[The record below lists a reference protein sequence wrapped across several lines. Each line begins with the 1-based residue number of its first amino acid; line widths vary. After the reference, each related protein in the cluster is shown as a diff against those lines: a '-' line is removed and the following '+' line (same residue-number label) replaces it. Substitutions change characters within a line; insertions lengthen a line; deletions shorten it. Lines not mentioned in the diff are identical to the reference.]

1 MYDEKT
7 RILNEHRDYRAQHIE
22 DQISNIESS
31 KQASADVRRFVQE
44 ALSGHETAELLR
56 KSNMLSSRKLGK
68 RNVNLGWALEGVLA
82 ARTTNSNTLAR
93 K

>member
-7 RILNEHRDYRAQHIE
+7 RVLNDYRDYRAQHLE
-22 DQISNIESS
+22 EQISNIESS

-56 KSNMLSSRKLGK
+56 KSNMISHRKLGR
-68 RNVNLGWALEGVLA
+68 RNVNLGWALEGVLSRA
-82 ARTTNSNTLAR
+82 TNTNSLAR